1 MSDIRQFGEQVEG
14 FKVPVLNEREIRA
27 AAGILFLATFLS
39 LLFIL
44 FRGNFIP
51 IKFII
56 PFFLA
61 DFLVRVGLSPRF
73 SPTLILGRL
82 IVGNQSP
89 EYVAAAPKRLAWI
102 IGVVLSATMFVL
114 MVLMNTY
121 GPISGIICL
130 VCLVFLFFE
139 AAFGICLGCKFY
151 RLVYRK
157 TPELCP
163 GEVCEV
169 KVRQP
174 IQKTSLAQVL
184 ILLASIAL
192 MVAATVTLTETLSVR
207 PQPLF
212 APEAKP

>member
-1 MSDIRQFGEQVEG
+1 
-14 FKVPVLNEREIRA
+14 
-27 AAGILFLATFLS
+27 
-39 LLFIL
+39 
-44 FRGNFIP
+44 
-51 IKFII
+51 
-56 PFFLA
+56 
-61 DFLVRVGLSPRF
+61 
-73 SPTLILGRL
+73 
-82 IVGNQSP
+82 
-89 EYVAAAPKRLAWI
+89 
-102 IGVVLSATMFVL
+102 MFVL

-157 TPELCP
+157 PPELCP

-169 KVRQP
+169 KARQP

-184 ILLASIAL
+184 VLVASIVL
-192 MVAATVTLTETLSVR
+192 MVAATFTLTETLSAR

>member
-14 FKVPVLNEREIRA
+14 FTVPVLNEREIRA

-51 IKFII
+51 IKFVI

-89 EYVAAAPKRLAWI
+89 EYVAAEPKRLAWI
-102 IGVVLSATMFVL
+102 IGVVLSASMFVL

-169 KVRQP
+169 KARQS
-174 IQKTSLAQVL
+174 IQKTSPPRC
-184 ILLASIAL
+184 S
-192 MVAATVTLTETLSVR
+192 SSSPR
-207 PQPLF
+207 SR
-212 APEAKP
+212 